1 MSDRVASHRGGDF
14 VLMGLR
20 IAVLACGVGLLGVV
34 GHAVWK
40 VIGA

>member
-1 MSDRVASHRGGDF
+1 MSDRVASHRGGDV

-20 IAVLACGVGLLGVV
+20 LAVLACGLGLVGVL